1 MVSTHATE
9 YVDFC
14 YLMLLVRIL
23 QRNRINSMYV
33 SIHRIVY
40 LLYIFKEG
48 KLILFKEA
56 ITVEFVLGEGDQ
68 LSS

>member
-1 MVSTHATE
+1 MCG
-9 YVDFC
+9 F
-14 YLMLLVRIL
+14 LLLDVTG
-23 QRNRINSMYV
+23 QNSPEKQNMYV